1 MPILYCIFHNTSF
14 IFIQQATFPNAYKQ
28 GKTCQEQ
35 LYILLTNQKS
45 CASDQEELGKT

>member
-1 MPILYCIFHNTSF
+1 MERVNERIFNKE
-14 IFIQQATFPNAYKQ
+14 FPNAYKQ

-35 LYILLTNQKS
+35 LYILLTNKKP